1 PAVRDALNRLPAL
14 LAGDDGATAAADAL
28 IRAGDL
34 DLLGTRPFHVL
45 AVSVRGTDADGDPVE
60 RAIVLHSDDSYV
72 LAGRLAAITVREIR
86 AGAVP
91 AGVGFAHDVLDPRR
105 VLDLVAASGASTV
118 TRIDDAGDAGEM
130 VEEDL

>member
-1 PAVRDALNRLPAL
+1 L

-28 IRAGDL
+28 VRAGNL

-72 LAGRLAAITVREIR
+72 LAGRLAAITVQEIR

-105 VLDLVAASGASTV
+105 VLDLVTASGASAV